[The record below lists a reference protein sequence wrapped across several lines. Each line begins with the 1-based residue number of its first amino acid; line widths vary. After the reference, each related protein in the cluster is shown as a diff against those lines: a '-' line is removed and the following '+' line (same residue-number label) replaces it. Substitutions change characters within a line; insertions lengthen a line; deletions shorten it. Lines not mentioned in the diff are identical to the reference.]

1 MAEYD
6 IEAINGCVRKAQDFT
21 SKFGAIADEF
31 PTGGGNS
38 AAFGS
43 LPSSAGVASA
53 VSGLCA
59 ELNKE
64 FTAAET
70 KLGQVA
76 SALDAVSTSI
86 QEMDQNNAASLTPSR

>member
-6 IEAINGCVRKAQDFT
+6 IEAINGCVRKAQDFK
-21 SKFGAIADEF
+21 SKFGAIADGF
-31 PTGGGNS
+31 PTGGGDS

-43 LPSSAGVASA
+43 LPSSAGLASA
-53 VSGLCA
+53 VSELSG

-70 KLGQVA
+70 KLDKVA
-76 SALDAVSTSI
+76 SALDAVATSRRW
-86 QEMDQNNAASLTPSR
+86 TRTTRPR